1 MQLPFRPAT
10 YPNHLPPPPQAKSTH
25 RLPAPA
31 LVSLV
36 GSLAILA
43 CTPHTALMSAVTR
56 DLRAQL
62 PALTPPLFREL
73 SRHLAALRLAPDTD
87 LVEAYLEGQ
96 LEALQGGGGGEEG
109 AGPQQQQQ
117 QQQLACVDLV
127 CALGLMQGSVKP
139 KASLLGPLLAATQRV
154 SQSVIGYEL

>member
-87 LVEAYLEGQ
+87 LIEAYLEGQ
-96 LEALQGGGGGEEG
+96 LEALQGRGGEEG
-109 AGPQQQQQ
+109 SGQQ